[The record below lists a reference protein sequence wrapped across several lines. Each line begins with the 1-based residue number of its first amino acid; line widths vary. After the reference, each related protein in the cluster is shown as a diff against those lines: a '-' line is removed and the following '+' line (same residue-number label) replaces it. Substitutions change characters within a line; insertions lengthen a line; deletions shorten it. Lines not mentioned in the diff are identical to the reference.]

1 MYHKL
6 KQIWHTFFPVL
17 ILSREVKPR
26 VVNLNH
32 SIFFNTP
39 QNSQQ
44 CMVHIFLNSRHEL
57 TLIIIFFSN
66 EDCVLNINLN
76 NTRFQVGDTFALPI
90 TVKDYSRRDVAASS
104 VYNAYARPIGRG
116 AVLVCRMITFDK
128 VFSVFNT
135 SSGIKFQVN
144 P

>member
-6 KQIWHTFFPVL
+6 KQIWQTFFPVL

-57 TLIIIFFSN
+57 SLIIIFFQM
-66 EDCVLNINLN
+66 
-76 NTRFQVGDTFALPI
+76 R
-90 TVKDYSRRDVAASS
+90 TV
-104 VYNAYARPIGRG
+104 
-116 AVLVCRMITFDK
+116 C
-128 VFSVFNT
+128 
-135 SSGIKFQVN
+135 
-144 P
+144 